1 MDGIFERA
9 ARWGVQTEYR
19 DGLGNL
25 RTVEPEVLA
34 RILAALAAGGDGPQ
48 RILPRTIMVRSDA
61 DQVLRL
67 AGSEGEP
74 LHWEILSERKFAAGE
89 ATSAQLTLPALDDGI
104 FRLRVTVARPEG
116 DHSED
121 ACLIV
126 CRHRAYQGRQTGPA
140 RMWALAVQLYGVRSR
155 RNWGHGDFTDLSA
168 LLDLAADLGAAGVGL
183 NPLHALFDDR
193 PSDASPY
200 APNSRLFFNPL
211 YIDMEAV
218 PEFPG
223 LQAAGLEE
231 EVERLRRQDIVDYE
245 GVAKTKLRALELA
258 YQAFR
263 RQGTAERHRAFD
275 RFRKTGGSTLA
286 RFGCFEWLRRKYGH
300 PWWEWPSDWR

>member
-34 RILAALAAGGDGPQ
+34 RILAALAAGGDGAQ
-48 RILPRTIMVRSDA
+48 RILPRTIMVRSDS

-116 DHSED
+116 DRSED

-126 CRHRAYQGRQTGPA
+126 CRHRAYQSRQTGPA

-155 RNWGHGDFTDLSA
+155 RNCT
-168 LLDLAADLGAAGVGL
+168 
-183 NPLHALFDDR
+183 
-193 PSDASPY
+193 
-200 APNSRLFFNPL
+200 
-211 YIDMEAV
+211 
-218 PEFPG
+218 
-223 LQAAGLEE
+223 
-231 EVERLRRQDIVDYE
+231 
-245 GVAKTKLRALELA
+245 
-258 YQAFR
+258 
-263 RQGTAERHRAFD
+263 
-275 RFRKTGGSTLA
+275 
-286 RFGCFEWLRRKYGH
+286 
-300 PWWEWPSDWR
+300 